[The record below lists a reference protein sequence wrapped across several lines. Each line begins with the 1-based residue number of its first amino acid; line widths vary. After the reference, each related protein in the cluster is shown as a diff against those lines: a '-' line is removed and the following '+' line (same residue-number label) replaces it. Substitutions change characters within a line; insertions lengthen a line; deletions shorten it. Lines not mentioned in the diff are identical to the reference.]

1 MKKSTW
7 TKHCYMV
14 IDVETDLPM
23 AVFDTY
29 REVQEYLEVSSKTL
43 ARLLRGASYM
53 GMTVEKIML

>member
-14 IDVETDLPM
+14 IDVETDLPI
-23 AVFDTY
+23 AVLDTY
-29 REVQEYLEVSSKTL
+29 REVQKYLEVSSRTL
-43 ARLLRGASYM
+43 ARLLQGASYM